1 MSTFTPQL
9 ADWLTEQMRKGCTPD
24 VLRAE
29 MLRVGYEAGFIS
41 TVVGAAFLNP
51 NTSSSSVAPA
61 SNAQKMNVYRDAA
74 GTQGSTIKVGEH
86 TVEVLFSMM
95 SPRVILFGNVLTH
108 AECDKLRAQ
117 ATVRMK
123 RAEVVNPETGA
134 YEVDAARSSDGAA
147 FERGE
152 TELVATIE
160 ARIAQLIGWPATH
173 GEGLQVLHYRPGG
186 EYQPH
191 YDYFP
196 PSEPGSA
203 AQLAHGGQRI
213 ATLVI
218 YLNDCAMGGSTVFP
232 NLGFETM
239 PKKGGA
245 VYFAYAAQDGALD
258 ERSLHAGAPVI
269 SGDKWIATKWL
280 REREYA

>member
-9 ADWLTEQMRKGCTPD
+9 AAWLTEQMDKGCTPD

-41 TVVGAAFLNP
+41 TVVGAAFVQQNRAQ
-51 NTSSSSVAPA
+51 NGASSG
-61 SNAQKMNVYRDAA
+61 NAQAMNVYRDSA
-74 GTQGSTIKVGEH
+74 GAQGSQIMVGDH
-86 TVEVLFSMM
+86 VVDVLFSMM

-134 YEVDAARSSDGAA
+134 YQVDSARSSDGAA
-147 FERGE
+147 FSRAE
-152 TELVATIE
+152 TDLVSTIE
-160 ARIAQLIGWPATH
+160 DRIAQLIHWPASH

-196 PSEPGSA
+196 PSAPGSA

-213 ATLVI
+213 ATMVI
-218 YLNDCAMGGSTVFP
+218 YLNDCPMGGSTVFP

-245 VYFAYAAQDGALD
+245 VYFAYTAQDGTLD

-280 REREYA
+280 RQYEYA